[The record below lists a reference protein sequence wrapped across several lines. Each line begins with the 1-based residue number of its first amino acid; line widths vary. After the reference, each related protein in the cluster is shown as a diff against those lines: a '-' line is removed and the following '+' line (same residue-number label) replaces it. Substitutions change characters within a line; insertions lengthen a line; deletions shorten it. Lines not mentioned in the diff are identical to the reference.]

1 HFPGLKVVLEHAT
14 TKDAVDCVMAAPE
27 NLAATITA
35 HHLAFSRNAIFK
47 GGIRPHLYCLPIA
60 KREDHRLAL
69 VAAATSGDRR
79 FFLGTDSAP
88 HAVSAKECACGAAGI
103 FSAPVALP
111 LVAQIFD
118 DTGALDRL
126 EGFVSLNGAAYYGL
140 PPNDDRIVLA
150 KTGPVQAGFIAA
162 EGDAPQQVR
171 VFEPDMPIR

>member
-1 HFPGLKVVLEHAT
+1 MVNPSHHS
-14 TKDAVDCVMAAPE
+14 AADGMVPPPTVG
-27 NLAATITA
+27 AA
-35 HHLAFSRNAIFK
+35 
-47 GGIRPHLYCLPIA
+47 A
-60 KREDHRLAL
+60 KT

-150 KTGPVQAGFIAA
+150 KTGPVQAGFIAV

-171 VFEPDMPIR
+171 VFEPDMPIRWSVVDGVRQV